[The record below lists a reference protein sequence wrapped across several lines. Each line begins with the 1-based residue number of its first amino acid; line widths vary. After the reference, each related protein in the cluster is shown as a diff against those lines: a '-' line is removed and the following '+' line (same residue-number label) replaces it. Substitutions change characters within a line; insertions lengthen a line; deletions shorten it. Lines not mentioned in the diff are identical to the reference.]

1 MAEIDRERLEKVRGA
16 FPVLTISVFFVN
28 NMRIIIKCF
37 LLTIALV
44 SCGTTKDARYRDTS
58 MLERPPILPI
68 IRQPGGQRI
77 TDDSTIPEKSE
88 ETGLGEAV
96 YMTTTTPPQL
106 KIKQP
111 FDKAWETLNQAL
123 QMNKIKITDHDRN
136 KGLLYVRTGASSL
149 LDMAKSFLLNEQKE
163 SNYLLTVTKD
173 GAETTISVKTAD
185 TTDQSGS
192 YSYQDGYY
200 EESVDIS
207 QELLKKLYKTIH
219 DDLVEE

>member
-1 MAEIDRERLEKVRGA
+1 
-16 FPVLTISVFFVN
+16 
-28 NMRIIIKCF
+28 MRIIIKSF
-37 LLTIALV
+37 LITIVLA
-44 SCGTTKDARYRDTS
+44 SCGTSKDARYRDTS

-68 IRQPGGQRI
+68 IRQPGVQRI
-77 TDDSTIPEKSE
+77 TDNSSIPEKSD
-88 ETGLGEAV
+88 ETGLGSAV

-111 FDKAWETLNQAL
+111 FDKAWETLNQAV

-149 LDMAKSFLLNEQKE
+149 LEMAKSFLLNEQKE
-163 SNYLLTVTKD
+163 SNYLFTVTKD
-173 GAETTISVKTAD
+173 GAETTISVSTAD

-200 EESVDIS
+200 EEPVDIS
-207 QELLKKLYKTIH
+207 QGLLKKLYKTIQ

>member
-1 MAEIDRERLEKVRGA
+1 MR
-16 FPVLTISVFFVN
+16 TIF
-28 NMRIIIKCF
+28 KF
-37 LLTIALV
+37 LLITIFLA
-44 SCGTTKDARYRDTS
+44 SCGTTKDARYRDTT

-68 IRQPGGQRI
+68 IRKTGEQRI
-77 TDDSTIPEKSE
+77 TDDSTIPKKSD
-88 ETGLGEAV
+88 ETGLGSAV

-111 FDKAWETLNQAL
+111 FDKAWETLNQAV
-123 QMNKIKITDHDRN
+123 QINKIKITDHDRN

-149 LDMAKSFLLNEQKE
+149 LEMAKSFLLNEQKE

-173 GAETTISVKTAD
+173 GAETTISITTAD

-200 EESVDIS
+200 EEPVDIS
-207 QELLKKLYKTIH
+207 QELLKKLYKTIQ